1 MAEHNELGKKGEALA
16 SEFLVKNGYK
26 ILSKN
31 YRFKKLEL
39 DIIAEYKN
47 ELIIVEV
54 KTRASRYLAGAE
66 VTVTKNKQKLIIK
79 GANQYIIENKID
91 LETRFDIISIIL
103 NQQETDIDH
112 LIDAFYP
119 LK

>member
-16 SEFLVKNGYK
+16 VTFLNKNGYK
-26 ILSKN
+26 ILAKN

-54 KTRASRYLAGAE
+54 KTRASRYLAGPE
-66 VTVTKNKQKLIIK
+66 VTVTKNKQKLIKGMPIEEITTIK
-79 GANQYIIENKID
+79 SC
-91 LETRFDIISIIL
+91 F
-103 NQQETDIDH
+103 
-112 LIDAFYP
+112 
-119 LK
+119 